1 MAEVAPWL
9 QPAESNVAPWL
20 KKEPEVGIVEDMA
33 KAVPSG
39 LAKGAIAVAGTPGD
53 LQGLAKLA
61 DDKGY
66 NPIGWMFNKL
76 GETKLGK
83 FLKEES
89 AKTTGTPGIS
99 AGMANSGDT
108 MGGGNIELPTSSGI
122 KKAVEENVTGKL
134 YDAKTA
140 PGRAVQTAA
149 EVAPALATGPVGGIR
164 GLAVKS
170 AGAGVGSELA
180 GQGAAA
186 TKHLLPESAQPWAE
200 PVARAVGTLPGMMI
214 PTATRKAITPLP
226 MTDEQFNTVQALRQ
240 TNPELV
246 AASTAG
252 QLTERP
258 RLMAMEARSPLGK
271 GAEAAQEEAF
281 TTGAL
286 RQAGINGDFSNIN
299 QGHGIGAEIG
309 AIRRGNNIDSSNFQ
323 PMVRDV
329 LNERRG
335 LQRTAGRGRTPQADE
350 AVQQIQFG
358 AMNNGNPVMSMPG
371 GRYNYMRG
379 ELERLAQ
386 ATNNPEERLAIGR
399 MRDRM
404 DEAFRAGLPADVAA
418 TLAQRENQYANYNVL
433 ANILP
438 APGKTTVTPKEVK
451 AAVGHSWGN
460 KAANEGRGTLAP
472 LADDAS
478 RVMTPHPTPPSGD
491 KIPPSMDLLITALSS
506 AAGGGAG
513 HALGGGIAHGL
524 ESGVLGHLIAPA
536 IYHGTANAASRAV
549 SSGPAQAYLGN
560 QAWRPGAA
568 STTDMNQLVRL
579 LMSPESRPAVGAQ

>member
-1 MAEVAPWL
+1 MAEIAPWL
-9 QPAESNVAPWL
+9 QPAPESNLAPWL
-20 KKEPEVGIVEDMA
+20 NKESEVGAVEDSLRA
-33 KAVPSG
+33 IPSG

-66 NPIGWMFNKL
+66 NPIKWLFDKAS
-76 GETKLGK
+76 ETKLGK
-83 FLKEES
+83 FLKESS
-89 AKTTGTPGIS
+89 AETLAKNPGL
-99 AGMANSGDT
+99 ANSGDM
-108 MGGGNIELPTSSGI
+108 MGGGNIELPTSAGI
-122 KKAVEENVTGKL
+122 KKTVEDNVTGKL

-140 PGRAVQTAA
+140 PGRAVQTAF
-149 EVAPALATGPVGGIR
+149 EVAPALATGPVGGLR

-186 TKHLLPESAQPWAE
+186 TKHLLPEAAQPWAE
-200 PVARAVGTLPGMMI
+200 PVARAAGTLPGMML
-214 PTATRKAITPLP
+214 PTAARKVVTPLP
-226 MTDEQFNTVQALRQ
+226 MSDEQFRTVQALRQ

-246 AASTAG
+246 QASTAG

-258 RLMAMEARSPLGK
+258 RLMSMESRSPLGK
-271 GAEAAQEEAF
+271 GAEAAQEQAF
-281 TTGAL
+281 TTGAM
-286 RQAGINGDFSNIN
+286 RQAGIDGDFSQIN
-299 QGHGIGAEIG
+299 QGRAIGEEIG
-309 AIRRGNNIDSSNFQ
+309 NIRRGGNIDSTNFQ
-323 PMVRDV
+323 PMLRDAK
-329 LNERRG
+329 NERRN
-335 LQRTAGRGRTPQADE
+335 LQRTAGKGRSPQADE
-350 AVQQIQFG
+350 AVQQLEFG
-358 AMNNGNPVMSMPG
+358 AMNNGQPVMSMPG
-371 GRYNYMRG
+371 ARYNYMRG
-379 ELERLAQ
+379 ELERLAS

-404 DEAFRAGLPADVAA
+404 DEAFRAGMPADLAA
-418 TLAQRENQYANYNVL
+418 TLAARENQYANYNVL
-433 ANILP
+433 ANIVP

-478 RVMTPHPTPPSGD
+478 RVMTPHPTPPAGD

-524 ESGVLGHLIAPA
+524 ESGVLGHLVAPS

-549 SSGPAQAYLGN
+549 SSAPAQTYLGN
-560 QAWRPGAA
+560 QRWRPGAA
-568 STTDMNQLVRL
+568 TTTDMDQLVRL
-579 LMSPESRPAVGAQ
+579 LMSPESRPQ